1 MIKRVSDDQI
11 AVEMQIENKIDFS
24 KTINDAQRFYSLY
37 DKRFQCRSSEKE
49 CSSFNFLCLHN
60 NQLFLQFATL
70 NRQR

>member
-37 DKRFQCRSSEKE
+37 DK
-49 CSSFNFLCLHN
+49 
-60 NQLFLQFATL
+60 
-70 NRQR
+70 